1 MNCLDYFYFLLGRK
15 DYSVS
20 ELNKKGHD
28 KGFEAGDILD
38 AIAELQN
45 LGYQSDSRLVAS
57 LIRSSSGKY
66 GKSVVKRKCR
76 EKGIDGDL
84 FEEVWAQQYP
94 ETENTEDEKLDLLK
108 AKVMRKYKIDDWS
121 KVDPKTKGKV
131 LNYLQYRGFNAF
143 ELWQQWQREA
153 EEEN

>member
-15 DYSVS
+15 DYSTS
-20 ELNKKGHD
+20 ELNKKGRE
-28 KGFEAGDILD
+28 KGFEDGDILK

-57 LIRSSSGKY
+57 LITSSMGKY

-84 FEEVWAQQYP
+84 FEEVWEQQYP
-94 ETENTEDEKLDLLK
+94 ETESGEPEKLDQLK
-108 AKVMRKYKIDDWS
+108 AKVMRKYKIEDWG
-121 KVDPKTKGKV
+121 KVDPKTKGKI
-131 LNYLQYRGFNAF
+131 LNYLQYRGFKAF
-143 ELWQQWQREA
+143 ELWQQWQREP
-153 EEEN
+153 ESD

>member
-20 ELNKKGHD
+20 ELNKKGRE
-28 KGFEAGDILD
+28 KGFEEGEIID
-38 AIAELQN
+38 AIAQLQN

-57 LIRSSSGKY
+57 LIISLTGKY

-94 ETENTEDEKLDLLK
+94 ETENGEEEKLDELK
-108 AKVMRKYKIDDWS
+108 AKIMRKYKIEDWR
-121 KVDPKTKGKV
+121 KVDPKTKGKI
-131 LNYLQYRGFNAF
+131 LNYLQYRGFNGF
-143 ELWQQWQREA
+143 ELWQQWQREP
-153 EEEN
+153 ESD

>member
-20 ELNKKGHD
+20 ELNKKGRE
-28 KGFEAGDILD
+28 KGFEEVDILN

-57 LIRSSSGKY
+57 LITSSTGKY

-84 FEEVWAQQYP
+84 FEEVWEQQYA
-94 ETENTEDEKLDLLK
+94 ETESGEAEKLDGLK
-108 AKVMRKYKIDDWS
+108 AKIVRKYKIEDWG
-121 KVDPKTKGKV
+121 KVDPKTKGKI
-131 LNYLQYRGFNAF
+131 LNYLQYRGFKAF
-143 ELWQQWQREA
+143 ELWQQWQTEP
-153 EEEN
+153 ETD